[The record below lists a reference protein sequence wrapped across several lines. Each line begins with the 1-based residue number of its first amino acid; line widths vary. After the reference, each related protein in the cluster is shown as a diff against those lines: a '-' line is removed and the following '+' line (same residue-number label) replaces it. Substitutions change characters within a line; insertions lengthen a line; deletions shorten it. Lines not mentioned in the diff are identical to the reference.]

1 MRRRHTYI
9 TLHPNELHTT
19 QHALIDFQTLFVIIV
34 DILIELR
41 NRIDKSVYESN
52 EQADPPS
59 IAKPSDDDCRIF
71 SPIPIR
77 GKGHPPF
84 EREVSG
90 VEVVAE
96 RKKESVRKQVN
107 TVTSLSLL

>member
-1 MRRRHTYI
+1 MIAYNTACPDRF
-9 TLHPNELHTT
+9 PNSFCYNRD
-19 QHALIDFQTLFVIIV
+19 ASGV